1 MENLSENEDEIIKY
15 FIQEMINP
23 NKRIEYFD
31 KNIM

>member
-15 FIQEMINP
+15 FIQEMINA
-23 NKRIEYFD
+23 NKKIEYFD

>member
-23 NKRIEYFD
+23 NKKRNF
-31 KNIM
+31 K

>member
-1 MENLSENEDEIIKY
+1 MENLSEEDAEIIKN

-23 NKRIEYFD
+23 NQKIEFFD